1 MSAFRQAAQP
11 VHDGLAEL
19 LFAAQSDLHGL
30 LTRLDPWDRSFADKA
45 WLGIADITRGM
56 WPQLNKLMPG
66 HSKRSVLQQAWAA
79 RFHARVHVGLLYRAG
94 LADPE
99 LADEAARLHTITTG
113 RWSSPLS
120 TSDDVRHRGLVGFLM
135 AANAHEAGI
144 PDLGRHTRYRGSIR
158 LRYRVASVCEQGAS
172 LSAAINAA
180 ARQPAATAYQKRI
193 ELSRAV
199 HAGRLAGSLVGRTW
213 QPLSELSFGLLKP
226 ASQKLVHSVP
236 HLWPLIFSKALA
248 SRPQL
253 EDHLGSLI
261 AERERVE
268 NLLMQVMR
276 LVRLR
281 DLAAV
286 HDLMT
291 QLPDSSL
298 VRAMGRRM
306 RKEPWGLQVN
316 LSHPS
321 NHESFGPWKHL
332 PRATLDRLQAWAPS
346 PLPAWWAMQPSEL
359 ALSICAG
366 NLEQDSIELL
376 ARTPQDLAPMRRS
389 WSDAEQRDLIRA
401 GHARLSSVSA
411 SVWDGL
417 SLADLATAVRTSSGL
432 WTLLLANRLD
442 QLPSASPWLALMAGA
457 TEQEARELRQL
468 AQAAIGCVGQDRW
481 NQNWGTWI
489 ASSYGCTGWD
499 RIESICLANTIPIK
513 DTMAM
518 FAAGQ
523 QALYPDAFR
532 QVVARSLHNIE
543 LLPPRPMLYIKRW
556 VARDPASAAALAN
569 HGPVHWVER
578 LVANTTTP
586 LAALDAFIGSAGL
599 PPPLRRLAWRNRIAR
614 TSDAQTLAQLSAR
627 MPANTGRFEQLS
639 QWMVQGTEASKAM
652 ALVLTARRDGPRLL
666 ELHQRFGDAVFI
678 TACREAALLLRQMAE
693 DPTSGPKQRGRHDAA
708 ALELLAHLGA
718 QAAPHLMPALALCRS
733 QQPAGCKLD
742 GAYAQHQIPKKNGA
756 MRLIHAPRPAL
767 REAQRLILDKLL
779 APLGAHPAACG
790 FVPDRSIVHNALPH
804 VGQAVVV
811 NADIHNCFPSV
822 RWPLVLG
829 ALRRELGH
837 SLSPAALSLLVDLT
851 TAGGALP
858 VGAPTSPAL
867 LNLVLRRTDET
878 LHSSAESAGLRY
890 TRYADDLTFSG
901 NSQAVGLLRLAAR
914 TLAQIGLT
922 LDPAKTNVFRRGRRQ
937 MVTGL
942 VVNDQVSVPRAAR
955 RRLRAAVHR
964 VELKE
969 QPHWDGQPQSMAALR
984 GRLAFV
990 AMVCKPQA
998 QPLVDRLQR
1007 AFAAKDR
1014 PDSEPPSPEGSLA

>member
-1 MSAFRQAAQP
+1 MSAFRHAAQP

-30 LTRLDPWDRSFADKA
+30 LTRLDPWDRAFADKA
-45 WLGIADITRGM
+45 WQGIADITGGM
-56 WPQLNKLMPG
+56 WPQLHKLMPG

-79 RFHARVHVGLLYRAG
+79 RFHARVHIGLLYRAG

-99 LADEAARLHTITTG
+99 LADEAARLHAITTS

-120 TSDDVRHRGLVGFLM
+120 PSDDVRHRGLVGFLM
-135 AANAHEAGI
+135 AANAREAGI
-144 PDLGRHTRYRGSIR
+144 PDLGKHTRYRGSIR
-158 LRYRVASVCEQGAS
+158 LRYRVASVCEQGAG
-172 LSAAINAA
+172 LSTAINTAA
-180 ARQPAATAYQKRI
+180 GQPAATAYQKRI
-193 ELSRAV
+193 ELGRAV
-199 HAGRLAGSLVGRTW
+199 HAARLAGRAW
-213 QPLSELSFGLLKP
+213 QPLSELSFSLLNP
-226 ASQKLVHSVP
+226 AAQKLVHSVA

-253 EDHLGSLI
+253 EDHLGSLM
-261 AERERVE
+261 AERERIE
-268 NLLMQVMR
+268 KLLMQVVER
-276 LVRLR
+276 VRLR

-286 HDLMT
+286 PGLMN
-291 QLPDSSL
+291 QLPDTSL
-298 VRAMGRRM
+298 VRAMGQRL
-306 RKEPWGLQVN
+306 RKEPWGLQAN

-321 NHESFGPWKHL
+321 NRESFGPWK
-332 PRATLDRLQAWAPS
+332 PMPQSTLDRLQTWAPS
-346 PLPAWWAMQPSEL
+346 PLPVWWALQPSEL
-359 ALSICAG
+359 ARAICAG
-366 NLEQDSIELL
+366 ELEPSSIQLL
-376 ARTPQDLAPMRRS
+376 ARTPQDLAPMHRS
-389 WSDAEQRDLIRA
+389 WSDTEQRDLIRA
-401 GHARLSSVSA
+401 GHVRLA
-411 SVWDGL
+411 TAKAAVWDGL
-417 SLADLATAVRTSSGL
+417 SLAEMATAVRTSPGL
-432 WTLLLANRLD
+432 WTLVLANRLD

-457 TEQEARELRQL
+457 TEQEAREMRQL
-468 AQAAIGCVGQDRW
+468 AQAAIACVGQDRW
-481 NQNWGTWI
+481 NQSWSTWV
-489 ASSYGCTGWD
+489 ASSYGCPGWD
-499 RIESICLANTIPIK
+499 RIESICLAKTVPIK
-513 DTMAM
+513 DVMVM

-523 QALYPDAFR
+523 QPLYPDAFR
-532 QVVARSLHNIE
+532 QVVARSLHHIE

-556 VARDPASAAALAN
+556 IARDPASATALAD
-569 HGPVHWVER
+569 HGPVHWVQR

-586 LAALDAFIGSAGL
+586 LAALDTLIASEGL
-599 PPPLRRLAWRNRIAR
+599 PAPLRRLAWRNRIAR
-614 TSDAQTLAQLSAR
+614 TRDAQTLAELSAR
-627 MPANTGRFEQLS
+627 MPANTGHFDQLN
-639 QWMVQGTEASKAM
+639 QWMVQGTQASTAM

-666 ELHQRFGDAVFI
+666 QLHQRFGDEVFI
-678 TACREAALLLRQMAE
+678 TACREAAQLLRQMAQ
-693 DPTSGPKQRGRHDAA
+693 DPTSGTRQSGRHDAA
-708 ALELLAHLGA
+708 ALELLGHLGA

-742 GAYAQHQIPKKNGA
+742 GAYAQHRIPKKNGTL
-756 MRLIHAPRPAL
+756 RLIHAPHPAL
-767 REAQRLILDKLL
+767 RKAQRLILDQLL
-779 APLGAHPAACG
+779 APLGAHPAVCG
-790 FVPDRSIVHNALPH
+790 FVADRSIVHNALPH

-811 NADIHNCFPSV
+811 NADIKNCFPSV

-837 SLSPAALSLLVDLT
+837 SLSPAALSLLVDLS

-878 LHSSAESAGLRY
+878 LHSNAERAGLRY

-901 NSQAVGLLRLAAR
+901 NSQAVGLLRLAER

-942 VVNDQVSVPRAAR
+942 VVNNQVSVPRAAR

-969 QPHWDGQPQSMAALR
+969 QPHWNGQPQSMAALR

-990 AMVCKPQA
+990 SMVCKPQA

-1007 AFAAKDR
+1007 ALAQDER
-1014 PDSEPPSPEGSLA
+1014 PDSEPPSPQGSLA